1 MIFCGSASATAAG
14 VTSSVEVSTVS
25 GGRGPAGASTGASA
39 TGAGS
44 SALGGSTASGVA
56 RIREIGGRNVRF
68 VFPPSSRRFARG
80 FFSSIKESVSFTGFV
95 GAGGAAAAATV
106 SVATR
111 ALEATA
117 AADARPAF
125 VAGSA
130 FAFDLTSFRFG
141 AATSTGAAA
150 LTGFR
155 VEGVVFRAAVLVVVR
170 VGIVLVKNLRVTA
183 MREAFALLCDSFLV
197 HRVVDFLRFRLVD

>member
-1 MIFCGSASATAAG
+1 MIFCGSASGTAAG
-14 VTSSVEVSTVS
+14 VTSSVEVSTLS

-68 VFPPSSRRFARG
+68 VFPPSSGRFARG

-125 VAGSA
+125 VAGS
-130 FAFDLTSFRFG
+130 AFDLTSFRFG

-197 HRVVDFLRFRLVD
+197 HGVVDFLRFRLVD